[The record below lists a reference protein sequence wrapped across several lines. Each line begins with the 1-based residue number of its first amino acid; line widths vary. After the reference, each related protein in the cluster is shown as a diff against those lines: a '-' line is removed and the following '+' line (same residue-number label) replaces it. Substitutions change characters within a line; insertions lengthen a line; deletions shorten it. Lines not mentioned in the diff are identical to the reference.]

1 MDCLLRWLVDAA
13 WLHRISRGV
22 VSCGVQVTKFKIRSL
37 LIRSAQIRGVGVL
50 FVPPDPCCTG
60 NNKLLFPVSSSAGVL
75 ICTDIRT
82 DCRLKFTGGKKNQD
96 ARRKKLIFFFKLE
109 IQPNHRTSILTTQSS
124 LEHFDVGILGAPKP
138 MWCFSTSWAAMA
150 RANGAKT
157 SIVDDSCQATA

>member
-1 MDCLLRWLVDAA
+1 M
-13 WLHRISRGV
+13 

-82 DCRLKFTGGKKNQD
+82 DCRLKFTGGKKPRRAAEETDFLFQIGDSAQPQD
-96 ARRKKLIFFFKLE
+96 FDTVD
-109 IQPNHRTSILTTQSS
+109 PIL
-124 LEHFDVGILGAPKP
+124 P
-138 MWCFSTSWAAMA
+138 
-150 RANGAKT
+150 
-157 SIVDDSCQATA
+157 

>member
-1 MDCLLRWLVDAA
+1 MDCLLRWLVVAA

-82 DCRLKFTGGKKNQD
+82 DCRLKFTGGKKTKTRGGRNWFSFSNW
-96 ARRKKLIFFFKLE
+96 RFSPTTGLRYWR
-109 IQPNHRTSILTTQSS
+109 PNPPLNILTLVS
-124 LEHFDVGILGAPKP
+124 LAHQNPCGASRQVGRRWQERMERRL
-138 MWCFSTSWAAMA
+138 
-150 RANGAKT
+150 R
-157 SIVDDSCQATA
+157 